1 MSKNTLKLNKVIAFL
16 TLSDIFTWG
25 LYLIISALVGIY
37 LSEKLGTDAAAII
50 GIGVA
55 IYYLTRGISQI
66 PIGMYTDSI
75 SKDRDDII
83 FLTLGNLLMG
93 IPFLFYPLIQTE
105 YLYYFLQIIL
115 GFGASMNLVNWRKIF
130 AKNLD
135 KGKEGLEYGMYD
147 TIMSFSMVVFSL
159 TAGLVANISESYFD
173 MVMITVGVLT
183 MTSGF
188 WAIAIFFVKN
198 RKS

>member
-37 LSEKLGTDAAAII
+37 LSEKLGTEAAAII